1 MVSYHLNPFTAK
13 DVLIDFT
20 LSNARRFYSS
30 KGSPLAVKGLNISS
44 GSPRLDAMASCCQR
58 LRAAAQMVA
67 LAASVDGRASSGGA
81 SGGVDGSA
89 NSGSIDCGASSGVLL
104 WR

>member
-67 LAASVDGRASSGGA
+67 LAASVDGRASSGG
-81 SGGVDGSA
+81 VDGSA